1 LFDSICRAIGVQARR
16 EKKSPPQPVMD
27 AGLAR
32 RFPLRLLLADD
43 NPINQKVGL
52 NVLKR
57 LGYRAD
63 VAANGREVLHALE
76 QKTYDLILLDV
87 QMPEMDGF
95 EATRAIR
102 ERWPEARRP
111 RIIAM
116 TGNALLGDR
125 EKCLAAGMDD
135 YISKPVR
142 PGELQAV
149 LERWGAFRAAN
160 SDTAFPAKSSGD
172 VLLDQSLIAQLREMP
187 PANGVAL
194 LDELIDLFLE
204 NAPQC
209 LGQINQLLPGDPEKM
224 AFQARAL
231 KSMSLDLGA
240 SKMAALCQ
248 KLEDAARA
256 PGQETSALLVELEK
270 TFCQTRVELL
280 ALRSRKTESH
290 STA

>member
-1 LFDSICRAIGVQARR
+1 
-16 EKKSPPQPVMD
+16 MD
-27 AGLAR
+27 AGLAQ

-57 LGYRAD
+57 MGYRAD

-76 QKTYDLILLDV
+76 QKTYDVILLDV

-102 ERWPEARRP
+102 DRWPEAGRP

-142 PGELQAV
+142 PGELQSV

-160 SDTAFPAKSSGD
+160 SDTTFVAKSSSGET
-172 VLLDQSLIAQLREMP
+172 LLDQSLIAQLIDMP
-187 PANGVAL
+187 DANGVAL

-209 LGQINQLLPGDPEKM
+209 LGQINQSPGDPGKM
-224 AFQARAL
+224 AFHARAL

-240 SKMAALCQ
+240 GKLAALCQ
-248 KLEDAARA
+248 KLEDPARA
-256 PGQETSALLVELEK
+256 PGQETSALLGELEK
-270 TFCQTRVELL
+270 AFCQTRAELL
-280 ALRSRKTESH
+280 TLRSRETEPRPTP
-290 STA
+290 ST